1 MITAYQVLRRF
12 NTEYPNNGF
21 IYDPEV
27 TSDTQVDSAIIDY
40 LNSALMR
47 LDKVALLDELYEIP
61 TIAGQDVYELPLDC
75 KMSNIMEV
83 SRQYGKIAVRCRYAK
98 DAEPM
103 YGGNRY
109 FNAYGNMIGFYPKPT
124 RDGDKITIAYKHTP
138 RPVQTLDDPVE
149 IADEWIDLLVFS
161 MVAEVTAGG
170 NNPDIELSNNYRD
183 RHNALLQHALL
194 ERTTGQPYYP
204 RTKDNKRPFI
214 GYFRRGMRR

>member
-1 MITAYQVLRRF
+1 MQTVFQILKRF

-27 TSDTQVDSAIIDY
+27 TSETQVDSAIIDY

-61 TIAGQDVYELPLDC
+61 TIAGQNMYELPLDC
-75 KMSNIMEV
+75 ELSNVMEV
-83 SRQYGKIAVRCRYAK
+83 SRQYGNTAVRCRYAR
-98 DAEPM
+98 DGELM
-103 YGGNRY
+103 TGNRY
-109 FNAYGNMIGFYPKPT
+109 FNAYGNMMGIYPTPSK
-124 RDGDKITIAYKHTP
+124 DGDKITVVYKHTP

-149 IADEWIDLLVFS
+149 VADKWIDLLVFS
-161 MVAEVTAGG
+161 MVADVTAGG

-204 RTKDNKRPFI
+204 KVKDNKRPFI
-214 GYFRRGMRR
+214 GYLRRGWRC